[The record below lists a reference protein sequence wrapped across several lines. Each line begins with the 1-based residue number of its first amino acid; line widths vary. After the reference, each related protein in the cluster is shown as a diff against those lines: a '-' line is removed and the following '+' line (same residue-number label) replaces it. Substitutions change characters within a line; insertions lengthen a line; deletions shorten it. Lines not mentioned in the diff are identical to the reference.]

1 MKKHSSK
8 KTFLK
13 ILLIFWRVHCQKKNL
28 KKRAKSGID
37 QECEGSLIAEYVKIW
52 YTCTK

>member
-1 MKKHSSK
+1 MWKAEK
-8 KTFLK
+8 
-13 ILLIFWRVHCQKKNL
+13 L

>member
-1 MKKHSSK
+1 MQKKIYDFIVCKCK
-8 KTFLK
+8 K
-13 ILLIFWRVHCQKKNL
+13 QKNL